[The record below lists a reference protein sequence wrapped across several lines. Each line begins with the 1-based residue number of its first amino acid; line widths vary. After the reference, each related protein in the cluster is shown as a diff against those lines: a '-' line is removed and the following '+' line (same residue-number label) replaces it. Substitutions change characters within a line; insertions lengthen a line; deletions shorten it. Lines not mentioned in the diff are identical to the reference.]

1 MSAPRVVVV
10 GDVLLD
16 RDVLG
21 TSDRLCPDAP
31 APVVD
36 VEGTTESP
44 GGAGL
49 AALLCADAGARV
61 RLVAP
66 VADDEGGRRLRAML
80 EPCVGVVAVGHEGA
94 TRTKTRV
101 RAGGTSL
108 VRLDEGGPGAPTDVA
123 LDVVEEALRDAD
135 AVLVS
140 DYGGGVT
147 THPGLRALLAEA
159 ATRGPL
165 VWDPHPRGGPPV
177 PGSTLVTPNVAEA
190 RRARA
195 APAPTGADGHA
206 PADDPSATGDGPDQ
220 LAADL
225 CRRWDV
231 GAVVVTAGARGA
243 CLARQDGR
251 VLVVPA
257 GHVESGDPCGAGD
270 RFAATAA
277 LRLASGDTVLDAV
290 EHAVEAATGWVAAGG
305 AAAYRSLPGADPHP
319 AGPVG
324 ESLAM
329 VRARLGA
336 RGPVVATGG
345 CFDLLHA
352 GHVATLDAA
361 RRLGGSLVVLLNSDA
376 SVRRLKGP
384 TRPVVPAGA
393 RRRVLEALDCVDVV
407 VELDDDDPT
416 RLLAD
421 LRPDVWVKGGDYAVA
436 DLPEADVVHA
446 YGGRVVLVPFVPGWS
461 TTGLVARASVPPAG
475 RAPSVAGGATAG
487 PPA

>member
-1 MSAPRVVVV
+1 VSGPRVVVV

-36 VEGTTESP
+36 VEATAESP

-80 EPCVGVVAVGHEGA
+80 APRLDVVALGHEGA

-108 VRLDEGGPGAPTDVA
+108 VRIDEGGPGAPTEVA
-123 LDVVEEALRDAD
+123 LDAVARALRDAD

-159 ATRGPL
+159 AARGPL

-177 PGSTLVTPNVAEA
+177 PGSALVTPNVAEA
-190 RRARA
+190 RRVR
-195 APAPTGADGHA
+195 
-206 PADDPSATGDGPDQ
+206 ADDATATGDGPDE
-220 LAADL
+220 LAAGL
-225 CRRWDV
+225 CRRWGV
-231 GAVVVTAGARGA
+231 GAVVVTAGAQGA

-251 VLVVPA
+251 AVVVPA
-257 GHVESGDPCGAGD
+257 GHVETGDPCGAGD

-277 LRLASGDTVLDAV
+277 LRLAAGDTVLDAV
-290 EHAVEAATGWVAAGG
+290 VHAVEAATGWVAAGG
-305 AAAYRSLPGADPHP
+305 AAAYRAVPGAAAER
-319 AGPVG
+319 AGAVG
-324 ESLAM
+324 EPVAM

-384 TRPVVPAGA
+384 TRPVVPAEA
-393 RRRVLEALDCVDVV
+393 RRRVLEALDCVDAV
-407 VELDDDDPT
+407 VELDDDDPR
-416 RLLAD
+416 RLLAE
-421 LRPDVWVKGGDYAVA
+421 LRPDVWVKGGDYDEA
-436 DLPEADVVHA
+436 DLPEADVVRAH
-446 YGGRVVLVPFVPGWS
+446 GGRVVLVPFVPGWS
-461 TTGLVARASVPPAG
+461 TTGLVARASAPPA
-475 RAPSVAGGATAG
+475 RAPSPAGGPAAR

>member
-36 VEGTTESP
+36 VERTAESP

-49 AALLCADAGARV
+49 AALLCADAGADV

-66 VADDEGGRRLRAML
+66 VADDDAGRRLRAML
-80 EPCVGVVAVGHEGA
+80 EPRLTVVAVGHEGA
-94 TRTKTRV
+94 TRSKTRV
-101 RAGGTSL
+101 RAAGTSL
-108 VRLDEGGPGAPTDVA
+108 VRLDEGGPGEPTDVP
-123 LDVVEEALRDAD
+123 LDAVEEALRDAD

-147 THPGLRALLAEA
+147 THPGLRTLLARA
-159 ATRGPL
+159 AARTPL

-177 PGSTLVTPNVAEA
+177 PRAALVTPNVAEA
-190 RRARA
+190 MR
-195 APAPTGADGHA
+195 
-206 PADDPSATGDGPDQ
+206 ATGSAGGGPDQ

-225 CRRWDV
+225 CGRWDV
-231 GAVVVTAGARGA
+231 DAVVVTAGAQGA
-243 CLARQDGR
+243 CLARRDGR
-251 VLVVPA
+251 AVVVPA
-257 GHVESGDPCGAGD
+257 GHVEHGDPCGAGD

-277 LRLASGDTVLDAV
+277 LHLATGCTVLDAV
-290 EHAVEAATGWVAAGG
+290 VRAVEAATGWVAAGG
-305 AAAYRSLPGADPHP
+305 AAAYRSLPQGSPHTASP
-319 AGPVG
+319 ER
-324 ESLAM
+324 ESPAM

-384 TRPVVPAGA
+384 TRPLVPAGS

-407 VELDDDDPT
+407 VDLDDDDPV
-416 RLLAD
+416 RLLGE
-421 LRPDVWVKGGDYAVA
+421 LRPDVWVKGGDYDLA
-436 DLPEADVVHA
+436 DLPEAQVVQAH
-446 YGGRVVLVPFVPGWS
+446 GGRVVLVPFVPGWS
-461 TTGLVARASVPPAG
+461 TTGLVARAS
-475 RAPSVAGGATAG
+475 AG
-487 PPA
+487 PLTRPQERA